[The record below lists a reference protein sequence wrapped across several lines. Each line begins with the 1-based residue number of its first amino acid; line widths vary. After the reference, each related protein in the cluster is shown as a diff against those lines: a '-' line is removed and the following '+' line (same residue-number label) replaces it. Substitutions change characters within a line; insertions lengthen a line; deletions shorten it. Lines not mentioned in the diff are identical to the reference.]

1 MHHDKSMQLYD
12 NLMHFSRMNN
22 WIWSIRTTFV
32 IASLKIALYFSFM
45 KLIDTTDRRSEV
57 GVRSLIYCPESE
69 REVCL
74 AGKFRIH
81 LRGLF
86 SATVGAEWDSHGK
99 SESDFLHHVEMPLSG
114 IRAIVHQGKLIELHP
129 GDLWLFPG
137 NTPVERRCHSKCE
150 VLFIKFCCEWL
161 PGVDPLLDWE
171 NRGPR
176 KIGAFSLDEWRP
188 WAQADRQFRMV
199 ELLHLRGSILN
210 WLAQAIPELDEVI
223 SKHLATHMQ
232 FSRAF
237 ALIENRLGADL
248 RLAAIAEEQGMSVDS
263 FSAAFSRSIGI
274 APKEYIS
281 RRINEKALIMVGHGD
296 KKMKEIAET
305 LRFNDE
311 FYFSRFFKKM
321 NGTSPS
327 AYREAARKNLR

>member
-1 MHHDKSMQLYD
+1 MQLYD

-223 SKHLATHMQ
+223 STHLATHMQ
-232 FSRAF
+232 FSKAF
-237 ALIENRLGADL
+237 ELIENRLGADL